1 MPRKFLRRS
10 RKRVSLRRKKGS
22 WLTRKYSVAQ
32 LAKGAWKGVKYIKSL
47 INVEKKF
54 FDVSANA
61 LSVTSTATIVNL
73 SNIAEGSDYNT
84 RDGNSILMQ
93 SLQWRATI
101 VGNQNSSGRQIVRII
116 VFRDNDQ
123 RGTDPALSD
132 LLENTAGGFVIQSP
146 LLHYVNR
153 RFAVLS
159 DKVYSIVI
167 NGDTAVRHIKKFIKF
182 PPSTHV
188 KYQGTT
194 GADGSNWEGALYA
207 AFVSTDATN
216 APNMD
221 YYFRLRF
228 TDN

>member
-1 MPRKFLRRS
+1 MARKFLRRS

-54 FDVSANA
+54 HDVSA
-61 LSVTSTATIVNL
+61 STTISTTPSIVNL
-73 SNIAEGSDYNT
+73 SNIATGDDYKT
-84 RDGNSILMQ
+84 RDGNSILLQ
-93 SLQWRATI
+93 SLQWRINLYANTTD
-101 VGNQNSSGRQIVRII
+101 GASFVRVI

-123 RGTDPALSD
+123 RGTDPTAAD
-132 LLENTAGGFVIQSP
+132 LLETTTAGLSIVSP

-159 DKVYSIVI
+159 DKVYTLS
-167 NGDTAVRHIKKFIKF
+167 DTGSNWLRHIKKFMKMPSGTHIKY
-182 PPSTHV
+182 SADA
-188 KYQGTT
+188 
-194 GADGSNWEGALYA
+194 GADASNWEGALYVL
-207 AFVSTDATN
+207 FVSNNGTN
-216 APNMD
+216 LPTMD
-221 YYFRLRF
+221 YYFRLRY